1 MRFGVLGPVM
11 AWTDDGRPVK
21 IPDAKVRALLA
32 DLLVHEGRPVPVDRL
47 IDDLWGERLP
57 RNPLATLQT
66 RVSQLRRALED
77 AEPGARGLVVSQQPG
92 YLLKPLGL
100 DAADFQR
107 LTTRARAAG
116 TVEERAAHLGEAL
129 RLWRG
134 APYAD
139 FADAEFARS
148 AITRLEEER
157 LAALEERAEA
167 RLALGEHASVAAE
180 LGDLVAAHPL
190 RERLRAAQ
198 MRALYGSGRQS
209 DALAV
214 YLDLRE
220 RLADEL
226 GLDPGPELVAL
237 YEAILKQD
245 AGLEA
250 APAAASEE
258 RPRGN
263 LPAAV
268 HGLIGRADAL
278 AEVRGL
284 LGGGARLV
292 TLTGPGGVGKTSL
305 ATEAARESAE
315 VFPDGVWLVELAGLD
330 RDSRSG
336 AADVVA
342 AVLGVRDDDAAD
354 GPRADGHAPLL
365 ARLRGKRALLLLDN
379 CEHVVDQAADL
390 AALLLRNA
398 PDVRVLVTSQEP
410 LGIAGETLWPV
421 PPLESPDDEAEAAFI
436 ERFSAVRLFAARA
449 AAVVPGFAVGP
460 DNARAVASICRR
472 LDGVPLALELAASR
486 VRALGVHELAARLDD
501 RFGVLVSG
509 RRDAPARQRTLRA
522 MIDWSWEPLA
532 EPERTVLRRLAV
544 HADGCTLETA
554 ERVCADPGLNVL
566 DALARLVDRSLVAA
580 GQGPRYRLLDSVRA
594 YALERLEEAG
604 EAERVRRRH
613 VERYVELAERAQAH
627 LYGHSQ
633 KEWLE
638 ELDRESADLRAAL
651 DHADPSSAL
660 RLVNALSWYWFLR
673 GRLLEARRTLEHVL
687 ETTAPDTP
695 GHVEATVW
703 RAGFALLTCDGTDEQ
718 ARLDA
723 DRIAYGELPDPG
735 MKAWAQ
741 WFLGFANRGFGDLR
755 VTADLVDSALEGFR
769 EQGERWGTA
778 AALSVRA
785 TINRAR
791 ADLAAARRDAAE
803 SHVLFCEL
811 GDRWGGL
818 HAAGTLAD
826 LAEIAGDY
834 AEAARLHRQGLRMAE
849 ELGLHSQ
856 ASFMLSGLGRISLLE
871 GDLAVA
877 DDLHERARRLAVR
890 QSNKVAE
897 HFAEVGLALAARR
910 RGDLG
915 RAEAHLAKW
924 LDWIRRVDG
933 EPGLALV
940 SAELGYTAELRGDEA
955 EARTRHGEGLAA
967 ARRIGDPRAVAMALE
982 GLAGTEMLA
991 GDPVRAARLLGTA
1004 AALRASV
1011 GAPLPPAERGDVDRV
1026 TALVRA
1032 ALGDEAFAAES
1043 ARVLDADAV

>member
-11 AWTDDGRPVK
+11 AWTGGGRPVK
-21 IPDAKVRALLA
+21 IPDVKVRALLA
-32 DLLVHEGRPVPVDRL
+32 DLLVHEGRPAPVDRL

-92 YLLKPLGL
+92 YLLAPASL
-100 DAADFQR
+100 DAADFRR
-107 LTTRARAAG
+107 LTAEARAAG
-116 TVEERAAHLGEAL
+116 APEERAARLAEAL
-129 RLWRG
+129 ALWRG
-134 APYAD
+134 AAYAD

-157 LAALEERAEA
+157 LTALEELAET
-167 RLALGEHASVAAE
+167 RLDLGEHAALAAE

-190 RERLRAAQ
+190 RERLRASY
-198 MRALYGSGRQS
+198 MRALYRAGRQS
-209 DALAV
+209 DALAA
-214 YLDLRE
+214 YADLRE
-220 RLADEL
+220 HLADEL
-226 GLDPGPELVAL
+226 GLDPGPELAAL
-237 YEAILKQD
+237 HEAVLRQD
-245 AGLEA
+245 PALDP
-250 APAAASEE
+250 APGRS
-258 RPRGN
+258 RGN

-268 HGLIGRADAL
+268 NDLVGRADAV

-284 LGGGARLV
+284 LGDARLV

-305 ATEAARESAE
+305 ALEVARGLEDA
-315 VFPDGVWLVELAGLD
+315 FPDGVWLVELAGLD

-342 AVLGVRDDDAAD
+342 AVLGARDDD
-354 GPRADGHAPLL
+354 RVPLPD
-365 ARLRGKRALLLLDN
+365 RLRGKRTLLLLDN
-379 CEHVVDQAADL
+379 CEHVVGQAADL
-390 AALLLRNA
+390 AALLLRDA
-398 PDVRVLVTSQEP
+398 PDLRVLATSQEP

-421 PPLESPDDEAEAAFI
+421 PPLESPGDGADAAFI

-449 AAVVPGFAVGP
+449 AALVPGFAVGP

-522 MIDWSWEPLA
+522 MIDWSWEPLGEA
-532 EPERTVLRRLAV
+532 ERTVLRRLAV
-544 HADGCTLETA
+544 HADGCTLRTA
-554 ERVCADPGLNVL
+554 ERICAAPGLDVL
-566 DALARLVDRSLVAA
+566 DTLARLVDRSLVAA
-580 GQGPRYRLLDSVRA
+580 AEGPRYRLLDSVRA
-594 YALERLEEAG
+594 YALERLEESG
-604 EAERVRRRH
+604 EAEEIRRRH
-613 VERYVELAERAQAH
+613 VRHNVELAERAQAR
-627 LYGHSQ
+627 LYGHDQ
-633 KEWLE
+633 QEWLE
-638 ELDRESADLRAAL
+638 KLDGETADLRAAL
-651 DHADPSSAL
+651 DHAPPADAL

-673 GRLLEARRTLEHVL
+673 GRLVEARRALEHVL
-687 ETTAPDTP
+687 ETAGPDLP
-695 GHVEATVW
+695 GHMEATVW

-723 DRIAYGELPDPG
+723 ERIAYGELPDPE

-803 SHVLFCEL
+803 SHALFREL

-856 ASFMLSGLGRISLLE
+856 ASFTLSGLGRISLLE
-871 GDLAVA
+871 GDLAAA
-877 DDLHERARRLAVR
+877 DELHERARRLAVR
-890 QSNKVAE
+890 QSNRVAE

-910 RGDLG
+910 RGDLD
-915 RAEAHLAKW
+915 RAEAHLVKW

-955 EARTRHGEGLAA
+955 EARKRHGEGLAA

-982 GLAGTEMLA
+982 GLAGTETLA

-1004 AALRASV
+1004 AELRASV

-1032 ALGDEAFAAES
+1032 ALGDEAFAVES